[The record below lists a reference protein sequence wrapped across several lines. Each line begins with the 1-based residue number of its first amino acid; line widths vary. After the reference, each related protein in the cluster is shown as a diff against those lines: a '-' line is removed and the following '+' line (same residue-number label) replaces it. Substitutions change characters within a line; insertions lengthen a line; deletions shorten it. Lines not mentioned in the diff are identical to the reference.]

1 MCVSLQLGI
10 YQPKG
15 SSSGLGR
22 SSPMAV
28 KEGNLLGC
36 EVVFLCQEDG
46 ADDGVLLLHMGR
58 AQ

>member
-1 MCVSLQLGI
+1 MSVLGI
-10 YQPKG
+10 CHPLARGPGARQ
-15 SSSGLGR
+15 
-22 SSPMAV
+22 SSPTAV
-28 KEGNLLGC
+28 EEGNLLGC